1 MVKKYGDLYLS
12 ARKALRPG
20 YGENAGVYAR
30 ELLALASGKSVAA
43 LLSDRELYASEA
55 IEEKLND
62 YLGRAFPA
70 VCLAMYTIIHI
81 IFLCQCSS
89 QLDLDCLQTLFGYHI
104 LFDAICPH
112 APPPLHVLS
121 CGTAGGPVQRQ
132 PV

>member
-62 YLGRAFPA
+62 YLARAEKEKRQA
-70 VCLAMYTIIHI
+70 AADISHV
-81 IFLCQCSS
+81 
-89 QLDLDCLQTLFGYHI
+89 FGK
-104 LFDAICPH
+104 
-112 APPPLHVLS
+112 
-121 CGTAGGPVQRQ
+121 VQEGFEARR
-132 PV
+132 PNPF